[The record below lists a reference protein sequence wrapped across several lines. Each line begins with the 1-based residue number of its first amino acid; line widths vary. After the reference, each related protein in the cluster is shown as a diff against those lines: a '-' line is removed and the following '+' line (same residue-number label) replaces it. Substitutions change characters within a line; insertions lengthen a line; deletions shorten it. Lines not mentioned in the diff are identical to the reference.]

1 MNHEAFDGYSGPW
14 KDIEHARAEA
24 SGYKAHV
31 LACVTAQRDAGKF
44 YNREVGPAAA
54 AMMAERYGYPV
65 LELDARADFGCA
77 SRDFGSHCY
86 MAGGA
91 YRARKEREANK
102 AAADTL
108 RAGQTFKRLRAQ
120 EGWTVTSATL
130 LRLADD
136 GAVCEV
142 HGKRGASQVSFKCS
156 ATALL
161 HMVERA
167 DERARMLAQRR
178 APQDVKTK
186 PRGVFSGVDL
196 LDPAT
201 LDN

>member
-1 MNHEAFDGYSGPW
+1 MNHEAFDGYTGPW
-14 KDIEHARAEA
+14 KDIEHGRADA
-24 SGYKAHV
+24 TGYKAHV
-31 LACVTAQRDAGKF
+31 LACVTALRDAGKF
-44 YNREVGPAAA
+44 YNSEVGPMAA
-54 AMMAERYGYPV
+54 AMMAERFGYPV
-65 LELDARADFGCA
+65 LELDARADFGCV

-108 RAGQTFKRLRAQ
+108 HAGQTFKRLRAA

-130 LRLADD
+130 VRFTHTGDACVLT
-136 GAVCEV
+136 
-142 HGKRGASQVSFKCS
+142 GKRGASVVTLECS

-167 DERARMLAQRR
+167 NERQQLLAQRR
-178 APQDVKTK
+178 APA
-186 PRGVFSGVDL
+186 PRGVFSGSDV

-201 LDN
+201 LDD